1 MSKRIIAGALAG
13 AVLASTMAPM
23 GVYADSPEVNI
34 WVSKVN
40 ATDSGMEKGL
50 EKQTPV
56 HFGSGDSAST
66 NNLIVVDENNTYQTV
81 DGFGASITEASAHLY
96 QTNLDDSAKAAAMQA
111 LFDKESGIGLSMLRQ
126 TIGASDHCVAPY
138 NFAPDEQDDSLPN
151 WDFSHELIEIMPTV
165 QDALAVEPGRITVM
179 ASCWSP
185 PGWMKENGS
194 VLGMYQNQKGTL
206 RADKYQAY
214 ANYITKFIQE
224 YASRGI
230 DIYAAGIDAQVANGI
245 PKWRRVPFC
254 GGTTAYTL
262 SILEAVCSTFRHRL
276 RITADDR
283 QLEDTFMMLAVC
295 NGQQYGG
302 GYCAAPHASMTD
314 GLLDVVLLRPVPRL
328 KLPGLLGSYKKGEH
342 LSEGD
347 TVTEKFAPYMTFFRT
362 GSIDIEVLD
371 GNPLI
376 TTLDGEC
383 SPQLRMHAEIAH
395 SAARILLPPE
405 LAANA
410 NKTPVLQAMGE

>member
-1 MSKRIIAGALAG
+1 MQGAAGYDNA
-13 AVLASTMAPM
+13 AVGCVPC
-23 GVYADSPEVNI
+23 
-34 WVSKVN
+34 
-40 ATDSGMEKGL
+40 
-50 EKQTPV
+50 
-56 HFGSGDSAST
+56 GSGNDYVRNFGTQAQF
-66 NNLIVVDENNTYQTV
+66 LDLDAQLAARPFTV
-81 DGFGASITEASAHLY
+81 DMIRTPQG
-96 QTNLDDSAKAAAMQA
+96 
-111 LFDKESGIGLSMLRQ
+111 
-126 TIGASDHCVAPY
+126 C
-138 NFAPDEQDDSLPN
+138 
-151 WDFSHELIEIMPTV
+151 
-165 QDALAVEPGRITVM
+165 
-179 ASCWSP
+179 
-185 PGWMKENGS
+185 
-194 VLGMYQNQKGTL
+194 
-206 RADKYQAY
+206 
-214 ANYITKFIQE
+214 
-224 YASRGI
+224 GI

-245 PKWRRVPFC
+245 PKWRRVPLC

-283 QLEDTFMMLAVC
+283 QMEDVYMMLAIC

-395 SAARILLPPE
+395 SAVRILLPPE

>member
-138 NFAPDEQDDSLPN
+138 NFAPDEQDDSLP
-151 WDFSHELIEIMPTV
+151 L
-165 QDALAVEPGRITVM
+165 L
-179 ASCWSP
+179 
-185 PGWMKENGS
+185 
-194 VLGMYQNQKGTL
+194 TL
-206 RADKYQAY
+206 RKTAMQ
-214 ANYITKFIQE
+214 
-224 YASRGI
+224 
-230 DIYAAGIDAQVANGI
+230 QV
-245 PKWRRVPFC
+245 VVS
-254 GGTTAYTL
+254 TL
-262 SILEAVCSTFRHRL
+262 SIIRRTP
-276 RITADDR
+276 
-283 QLEDTFMMLAVC
+283 MM
-295 NGQQYGG
+295 
-302 GYCAAPHASMTD
+302 HT
-314 GLLDVVLLRPVPRL
+314 
-328 KLPGLLGSYKKGEH
+328 LGRRFIICPMVH
-342 LSEGD
+342 
-347 TVTEKFAPYMTFFRT
+347 
-362 GSIDIEVLD
+362 
-371 GNPLI
+371 
-376 TTLDGEC
+376 TL
-383 SPQLRMHAEIAH
+383 
-395 SAARILLPPE
+395 
-405 LAANA
+405 
-410 NKTPVLQAMGE
+410 

>member
-111 LFDKESGIGLSMLRQ
+111 LFDKEAGIGLSMLRQ

-230 DIYAAGIDAQVANGI
+230 DIYAVTPNNEPDHASYDWPALPMSHTEAQNLVANYLRPTFDRNGLDTKI
-245 PKWRRVPFC
+245 ICWDHSYTTTNYKDGSYPLEYYQDANALAATDGSAWHWYEGDEEVMSVVHKEYPTKDIWFTEHLLHVIDGAVQRARRC
-254 GGTTAYTL
+254 GNVRCTGQRV
-262 SILEAVCSTFRHRL
+262 VCSPHSGEVAQNTLHL
-276 RITADDR
+276 SA
-283 QLEDTFMMLAVC
+283 
-295 NGQQYGG
+295 GQQPQRRPCAGVDLYAQKLRHVGG
-302 GYCAAPHASMTD
+302 VA
-314 GLLDVVLLRPVPRL
+314 LD
-328 KLPGLLGSYKKGEH
+328 
-342 LSEGD
+342 
-347 TVTEKFAPYMTFFRT
+347 A
-362 GSIDIEVLD
+362 I
-371 GNPLI
+371 
-376 TTLDGEC
+376 
-383 SPQLRMHAEIAH
+383 
-395 SAARILLPPE
+395 
-405 LAANA
+405 
-410 NKTPVLQAMGE
+410 

>member
-1 MSKRIIAGALAG
+1 MMDRKKLLLLYNPSAGRAQTSRNLDMLLQKFCTGGCETTVYPILDGLNAEDILAG
-13 AVLASTMAPM
+13 AESAGYDIVVCCGGDGTLNEILQGTVGRP
-23 GVYADSPEVNI
+23 
-34 WVSKVN
+34 N
-40 ATDSGMEKGL
+40 AAIGCV
-50 EKQTPV
+50 PC
-56 HFGSGDSAST
+56 GSGNDYVR
-66 NNLIVVDENNTYQTV
+66 N
-81 DGFGASITEASAHLY
+81 FGTQA
-96 QTNLDDSAKAAAMQA
+96 QFLDLDAQLAAQ
-111 LFDKESGIGLSMLRQ
+111 
-126 TIGASDHCVAPY
+126 P
-138 NFAPDEQDDSLPN
+138 FA
-151 WDFSHELIEIMPTV
+151 
-165 QDALAVEPGRITVM
+165 
-179 ASCWSP
+179 
-185 PGWMKENGS
+185 
-194 VLGMYQNQKGTL
+194 
-206 RADKYQAY
+206 ADVIRTPQGC
-214 ANYITKFIQE
+214 
-224 YASRGI
+224 GI

-276 RITADDR
+276 RITVDDR

>member
-1 MSKRIIAGALAG
+1 MQHIFIINPTAGKVDASVALIPQIHAAASRAGLHPTIEVTRRAGQARDLAAKYAAGGEEVYLYACGGDGTLPADASLIIAGGDGTLNEILQG
-13 AVLASTMAPM
+13 AIDRP
-23 GVYADSPEVNI
+23 
-34 WVSKVN
+34 N
-40 ATDSGMEKGL
+40 AAIGCV
-50 EKQTPV
+50 PC
-56 HFGSGDSAST
+56 GSGNDYVR
-66 NNLIVVDENNTYQTV
+66 N
-81 DGFGASITEASAHLY
+81 FGTQA
-96 QTNLDDSAKAAAMQA
+96 QFLDLDAQLAAQ
-111 LFDKESGIGLSMLRQ
+111 
-126 TIGASDHCVAPY
+126 P
-138 NFAPDEQDDSLPN
+138 FA
-151 WDFSHELIEIMPTV
+151 
-165 QDALAVEPGRITVM
+165 
-179 ASCWSP
+179 
-185 PGWMKENGS
+185 
-194 VLGMYQNQKGTL
+194 
-206 RADKYQAY
+206 ADVIRTPQGC
-214 ANYITKFIQE
+214 
-224 YASRGI
+224 GI

-262 SILEAVCSTFRHRL
+262 SILE
-276 RITADDR
+276 
-283 QLEDTFMMLAVC
+283 AVC

-362 GSIDIEVLD
+362 CSIDIEVLD

>member
-1 MSKRIIAGALAG
+1 MKEIQWRYSTPEAVWQTGTPISAKGKANLRLNGVEYQKMFGFGGCFNEQGYEALKTLPENKQDSLLKELFA
-13 AVLASTMAPM
+13 AD
-23 GVYADSPEVNI
+23 ADSPEVNI

-165 QDALAVEPGRITVM
+165 QDALAVETGRITVM

-230 DIYAAGIDAQVANGI
+230 DIYAVTPNNEPDHASYDWPASMLPMVNA
-245 PKWRRVPFC
+245 
-254 GGTTAYTL
+254 L
-262 SILEAVCSTFRHRL
+262 SHSILMETP
-276 RITADDR
+276 
-283 QLEDTFMMLAVC
+283 E
-295 NGQQYGG
+295 
-302 GYCAAPHASMTD
+302 
-314 GLLDVVLLRPVPRL
+314 
-328 KLPGLLGSYKKGEH
+328 
-342 LSEGD
+342 
-347 TVTEKFAPYMTFFRT
+347 T
-362 GSIDIEVLD
+362 GVA
-371 GNPLI
+371 LI
-376 TTLDGEC
+376 TLNF
-383 SPQLRMHAEIAH
+383 I
-395 SAARILLPPE
+395 
-405 LAANA
+405 
-410 NKTPVLQAMGE
+410 

>member
-230 DIYAAGIDAQVANGI
+230 DIYAVTPNNEPDHASYDWPALPMSHTEAQNLVANYLRPTFDRNGLDTKI
-245 PKWRRVPFC
+245 ICWDHSY
-254 GGTTAYTL
+254 TTTNYKDG
-262 SILEAVCSTFRHRL
+262 SYPLEYYQDAS
-276 RITADDR
+276 A
-283 QLEDTFMMLAVC
+283 LA
-295 NGQQYGG
+295 
-302 GYCAAPHASMTD
+302 ATD
-314 GLLDVVLLRPVPRL
+314 G
-328 KLPGLLGSYKKGEH
+328 SAWHWY
-342 LSEGD
+342 EGD
-347 TVTEKFAPYMTFFRT
+347 EEVMSVVHKEYPTKDIWFTE
-362 GSIDIEVLD
+362 GS
-371 GNPLI
+371 G
-376 TTLDGEC
+376 GEW
-383 SPQLRMHAEIAH
+383 
-395 SAARILLPPE
+395 
-405 LAANA
+405 
-410 NKTPVLQAMGE
+410 G

>member
-165 QDALAVEPGRITVM
+165 QDALAVETGRITVM

>member
-96 QTNLDDSAKAAAMQA
+96 QTNLNDSAKAAAMQA

-230 DIYAAGIDAQVANGI
+230 DIYG
-245 PKWRRVPFC
+245 
-254 GGTTAYTL
+254 L
-262 SILEAVCSTFRHRL
+262 S
-276 RITADDR
+276 DP
-283 QLEDTFMMLAVC
+283 QK
-295 NGQQYGG
+295 NY
-302 GYCAAPHASMTD
+302 
-314 GLLDVVLLRPVPRL
+314 L
-328 KLPGLLGSYKKGEH
+328 KLAKPGQGILKMGNNLIPFVNDHPTNTKIYRLLTTKPGEM
-342 LSEGD
+342 E
-347 TVTEKFAPYMTFFRT
+347 
-362 GSIDIEVLD
+362 
-371 GNPLI
+371 N
-376 TTLDGEC
+376 
-383 SPQLRMHAEIAH
+383 
-395 SAARILLPPE
+395 
-405 LAANA
+405 
-410 NKTPVLQAMGE
+410 